1 MSKQYVALHDN
12 LFIKEIKPSREIG
25 SMIIPDSLD
34 DDFTF
39 GVVVS
44 AGDGTFT
51 TNGNFVPMSV
61 TVGDEVCFPKTM
73 GQKIRF
79 VQDEEEL
86 ILVRESALTAK
97 IANVEVT
104 IDKK

>member
-1 MSKQYVALHDN
+1 MSRHYVALHDN
-12 LFIKEIKPSREIG
+12 LFVKEIKPTREVG
-25 SMIIPDSLD
+25 ALIIPDSLD

-44 AGDGTFT
+44 AGGGSFQ
-51 TNGNFVPMSV
+51 NGNYVPMAV
-61 TVGDEVCFPKTM
+61 KVGDEVCFPKTM

-86 ILVRESALTAK
+86 ILVRESALTAV
-97 IANVEVT
+97 IADEDEESN
-104 IDKK
+104 K